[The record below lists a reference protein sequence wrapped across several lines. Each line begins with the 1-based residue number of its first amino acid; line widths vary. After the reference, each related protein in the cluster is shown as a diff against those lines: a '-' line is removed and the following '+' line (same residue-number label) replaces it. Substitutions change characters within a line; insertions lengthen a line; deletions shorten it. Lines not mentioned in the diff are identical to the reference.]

1 MKTRQAFFKDFFA
14 RLTEMGFTVKELFEN
29 DIAAEVYA
37 GPALFC
43 AITQDGEII
52 YEDYNADQSRQL
64 EQAAAETRRSL
75 DFCAE
80 APFRKLER
88 LETVSLA
95 RTEPVWQGAYF
106 KVFESADAVMLC
118 RYSEL
123 FGYEFVTCSKA
134 AGNHNKRAYYREML
148 FYDRQAAQDSF
159 LQRGGFTLG
168 PVSPIFTTQES
179 ELIMECCAKRVMLD
193 NDLDGGT
200 ESRINGIIKKI
211 EAALPEQ
218 AELSPRQF
226 FLDERN

>member
-14 RLTEMGFTVKELFEN
+14 RLTEMGFTVKELFDN
-29 DIAAEVYA
+29 DIAADVYA
-37 GPALFC
+37 GPAVFC

-52 YEDYNADQSRQL
+52 YEDYNADQALQL
-64 EQAAAETRRSL
+64 VQAAAETRRSL

-80 APFRKLER
+80 APIKMMEK
-88 LETVSLA
+88 VSLG
-95 RTEPVWQGAYF
+95 RGEYF
-106 KVFESADAVMLC
+106 KIFESAGAVMFC

-123 FGYEFVTCSKA
+123 FGYEFITCSKA

-148 FYDRQAAQDSF
+148 FYERQAAQDSF

-168 PVSPIFTTQES
+168 PVSPIFTKHEN
-179 ELIMECCAKRVMLD
+179 ELIMECCTKRVMLD
-193 NDLDGGT
+193 NDLEVGT

-226 FLDERN
+226 FLDERD

>member
-14 RLTEMGFTVKELFEN
+14 RLTETGFTVKELYEN

-64 EQAAAETRRSL
+64 EQAAAETRTAL
-75 DFCAE
+75 DFCDE
-80 APFRKLER
+80 APFRKLNQM
-88 LETVSLA
+88 ETVSLA
-95 RTEPVWQGAYF
+95 RGAYN

-118 RYSEL
+118 RFSEL

-134 AGNHNKRAYYREML
+134 ADRHNKRAYYREML

-159 LQRGGFTLG
+159 LQRGGFTLDG
-168 PVSPIFTTQES
+168 RSPVFTNQEYK
-179 ELIMECCAKRVMLD
+179 LILECCTKRAMLD

-200 ESRINGIIKKI
+200 ESRINGIIQKI

>member
-14 RLTEMGFTVKELFEN
+14 RLTEMGFTVKELFDN

-43 AITQDGEII
+43 TITQDGEII
-52 YEDYNADQSRQL
+52 YEDYNADQARQL

-75 DFCAE
+75 DFCIE

-88 LETVSLA
+88 METVSLV
-95 RTEPVWQGAYF
+95 RGAYF

-118 RYSEL
+118 RHSEL

-148 FYDRQAAQDSF
+148 FYERQAAQDSF

-168 PVSPIFTTQES
+168 PVSPIFTKQES
-179 ELIMECCAKRVMLD
+179 ELIMECCNKRVMLD
-193 NDLDGGT
+193 NELDSMT
-200 ESRINGIIKKI
+200 ESRIYGIIQKI
-211 EAALPEQ
+211 EATLPEQ